1 MPDVYIL
8 EHAVVTE
15 KRKPFGNHWETTHR
29 YVDSRWV
36 FDSYEKAVKYR
47 DDKPYVMLDG
57 FGGQKVSPYTWNSNR
72 ERKYDE
78 FQIHRL
84 EVN

>member
-15 KRKPFGNHWETTHR
+15 KRNLFRNRWRITHH
-29 YVDSRWV
+29 YVNGRWA
-36 FDSYEKAVKYR
+36 FDSYEKAVEYR
-47 DDKPYVMLDG
+47 DARPYVMLDG
-57 FGGQKVSPYTWNSNR
+57 FGSVKVSPFRYDSNR
-72 ERKYDE
+72 ERKYDA